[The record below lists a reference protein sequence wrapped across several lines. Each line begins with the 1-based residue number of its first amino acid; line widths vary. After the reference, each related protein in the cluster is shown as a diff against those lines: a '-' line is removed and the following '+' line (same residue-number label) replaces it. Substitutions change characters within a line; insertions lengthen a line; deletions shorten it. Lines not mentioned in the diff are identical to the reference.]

1 MKKFI
6 GDLINRLLVGMWVA
20 VLFIALFVK
29 EREIIIIAV
38 TSTIYAFPLFIRCMK
53 EENEDV

>member
-6 GDLINRLLVGMWVA
+6 GDLINRLLVGIWFG
-20 VLFIALFVK
+20 VLFIALFTK
-29 EREIIIIAV
+29 DRDMMIIAV

-53 EENEDV
+53 EENADV